1 MSFALK
7 IGASKVGS
15 VGLRGSGDFYD
26 DDWLND
32 WLNDWG
38 YITVRIPLDYYRI
51 LGLPIQATPDQLKQ
65 SHRDRT
71 LQVPRREY
79 SELAIDARRQ
89 LIDAAYAVLGDS
101 NRRSEYDQEFLAA
114 ALPAS
119 REIGTKA
126 GNVPASNQPASQSS
140 NQSAS
145 LTDMGMGSV
154 SSLPPPDAESA
165 AGIGQPDVNVPTIEI
180 ENHQLVGA
188 LLILLELGEY
198 ELVLRLGRPYLQRDV
213 RTAEG
218 QKLKEQPALPD
229 IILTLAVAC
238 LELGREEWQQN
249 HYEHA
254 AESLETGREL
264 LLKEDLLP
272 VLRAEIQADLYKLRP
287 YRCLELI
294 ARSLDQ
300 KPSRQQGIGLL
311 RGMLQDRGGIDGAED
326 DLSGLGVDD
335 FLRFVQQ
342 LRGYLTAAEQQE
354 VFEAEAQR
362 PSAVGTYLAVYAL
375 LARGFAEHQP
385 ALIRRAKQ
393 MLLRLSG
400 RQDVHLEQAVCAMLL
415 GQTEEAS
422 RALEL
427 SQEYDPLAFIREH
440 SQGSPDLL
448 PGLCLY
454 AENWLQQEVF
464 PFFRDLDQTTAT
476 LKDYFADS
484 AVQSYLENLPL
495 ESDSDDLQ
503 SSRRSSR
510 QTNWATPPNLG
521 SASLGANLG
530 GAVGSDRFAT
540 ESPLGSPPKSSSGLS
555 DYSGSSILVQPG
567 SGDRLNS
574 RPTGLAGLA
583 GAMGVTSIA
592 ERIAQ
597 MSPAGQLNRANNNP
611 DVAASSRTSLG
622 SQAAGENFDGGS
634 GGLRDRRQRR
644 QPARG
649 SSIKWD
655 RLLLLG
661 LAGLGCLILA
671 FLLIRA
677 MFGLVNGNGKPAI
690 KGDPLSLE
698 INQSPVVITPANST
712 AESPAAS
719 DAAGIAEATI
729 NQWLETKT
737 AAFSENYETDKID
750 DVLTGE
756 ALSDVQTK
764 LQGAQ
769 ADGWYVK
776 YTHGPLKV
784 ISVEPTDAT
793 NAERLSAQAQVQE
806 TANFYEGT
814 QPTSEFDYD
823 EAVTARYD
831 LVKEGDR
838 WLIENIQG

>member
-1 MSFALK
+1 M
-7 IGASKVGS
+7 
-15 VGLRGSGDFYD
+15 
-26 DDWLND
+26 
-32 WLNDWG
+32 
-38 YITVRIPLDYYRI
+38 RIPLDYYRI
-51 LGLPIQATPDQLKQ
+51 LGLPIQATPEQLKQ

-79 SELAIDARRQ
+79 SELAIEARRQ
-89 LIDAAYAVLGDS
+89 LIDAAYVVLGDS
-101 NRRSEYDQEFLAA
+101 SRRREYDQEFLAA
-114 ALPAS
+114 SL
-119 REIGTKA
+119 
-126 GNVPASNQPASQSS
+126 
-140 NQSAS
+140 SAS
-145 LTDMGMGSV
+145 KEANQTSMGSV
-154 SSLPPPDAESA
+154 PISPSQKADGA
-165 AGIGQPDVNVPTIEI
+165 AGTHENTSEADVNIPTIEI

-218 QKLKEQPALPD
+218 QKLKEQPVLPD

-287 YRCLELI
+287 YRCLELL

-300 KPSRQQGIGLL
+300 KSSRQQGVGLL

-422 RALEL
+422 HALEL
-427 SQEYDPLAFIREH
+427 SQEYEPLAFIREH
-440 SQGSPDLL
+440 SQSSPDLL

-495 ESDSDDLQ
+495 ASDPDDHQ
-503 SSRRSSR
+503 SNRRSR
-510 QTNWATPPNLG
+510 QANWIAPPPNLG
-521 SASLGANLG
+521 SASLGA
-530 GAVGSDRFAT
+530 VGSDRITIEPPF
-540 ESPLGSPPKSSSGLS
+540 GSPRLESSVSSGGS
-555 DYSGSSILVQPG
+555 GDYGSGDYGSSSILGQSE
-567 SGDRLNS
+567 SGDRIPPRRS
-574 RPTGLAGLA
+574 RGLAGLA

-597 MSPAGQLNRANNNP
+597 MSPAGQLNRASNDP
-611 DVAASSRTSLG
+611 EVAASSRTQSI
-622 SQAAGENFDGGS
+622 APGGS
-634 GGLRDRRQRR
+634 ENLDGSGSGLSDRRQRR
-644 QPARG
+644 KLGRQLGKG
-649 SSIKWD
+649 SSVKWD

-661 LAGLGCLILA
+661 LAGLGCLLLA
-671 FLLIRA
+671 LLLIRA
-677 MFGLVNGNGKPAI
+677 MFGLVGGNGKPAI
-690 KGDPLSLE
+690 QGEPLSLE
-698 INQSPVVITPANST
+698 INQPPIAITPANSAT
-712 AESPAAS
+712 SSPSAS
-719 DAAGIAEATI
+719 DATGIAEATI
-729 NQWLETKT
+729 NQWLEVKT
-737 AAFSENYETDKID
+737 AAFSDRYETDKID
-750 DVLTGE
+750 AVLMGE
-756 ALSDVQTK
+756 ALSDVQGK

-769 ADGWYVK
+769 ADGWSVK

-793 NAERLSAQAQVQE
+793 NASRLSVQAQVQE
-806 TANFYEGT
+806 AASFFEGS

-823 EAVTARYD
+823 EVVTAQYE

-838 WLIENIQG
+838 WLIDNIQD